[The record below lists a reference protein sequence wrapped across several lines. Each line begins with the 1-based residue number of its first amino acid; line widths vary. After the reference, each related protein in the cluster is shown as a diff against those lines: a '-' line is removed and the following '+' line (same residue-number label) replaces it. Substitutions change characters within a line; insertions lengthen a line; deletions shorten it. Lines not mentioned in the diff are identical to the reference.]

1 MSLLQVG
8 QHPRRSARDRY
19 VSQKWTLTPRDHGY
33 IHINEMPRPEPG
45 DDSWSFSSKD
55 AARDPGALIPINL
68 YLNTCSS
75 LDWTQRFPPL
85 PEKVAAGQLSCQ
97 LRILLP
103 NSYDFKLDHVAA
115 MYEKVGGSVL
125 KWKGWDVDFDEFLS
139 AEEVGLQQAW
149 GLCKQSESA
158 GGGRV
163 GTTEEASSEQEGVG
177 GHLRS
182 FPKATEAESEAQKA
196 ERLATAKRLAKKKF
210 TSKEH
215 FKCRVCPQTFTAY
228 SALYRHEKT
237 KHGKDFKC
245 RFCDETFTTYRA
257 CREYEKNEHGEGF
270 ACRFCEKT
278 FTNYTALYRHEN
290 TKHGKSFMCRLCDKV
305 FTTQFARN

>member
-1 MSLLQVG
+1 MILTNFCRQKKLVFS
-8 QHPRRSARDRY
+8 RRGGFVSRAKAR
-19 VSQKWTLTPRDHGY
+19 
-33 IHINEMPRPEPG
+33 E
-45 DDSWSFSSKD
+45 
-55 AARDPGALIPINL
+55 
-68 YLNTCSS
+68 
-75 LDWTQRFPPL
+75 
-85 PEKVAAGQLSCQ
+85 
-97 LRILLP
+97 
-103 NSYDFKLDHVAA
+103 
-115 MYEKVGGSVL
+115 
-125 KWKGWDVDFDEFLS
+125 
-139 AEEVGLQQAW
+139 
-149 GLCKQSESA
+149 
-158 GGGRV
+158 
-163 GTTEEASSEQEGVG
+163 EGVSG
-177 GHLRS
+177 RLRKRAPS
-182 FPKATEAESEAQKA
+182 KRAWEGTSGRSPKQRKITCAEAESEAQKA
-196 ERLATAKRLAKKKF
+196 ERLATAKSLAKKKF